1 MVQFKCAKHD
11 NYFLQGISCCFWA
24 YSTETNMFSYSM
36 NIPQSPSFSQCFSC
50 IISVASGFNLN
61 EFYLF
66 FFLTPFDDLLPQGLS
81 KSLQIWGRDVQALM
95 WSGLPNWLGI
105 LLKWGWSHLSPTCAH
120 CWNGLTLLQTLVPQS
135 LTLQPSFP
143 NFMSLPLLAF
153 VHHPEVHK
161 KVLALKWHT
170 HIMGTRGATVGSFAQ
185 NLLQALQIHHSSLL
199 CTPEYSECL
208 TSWKRLQFPQAILRN
223 KDASYSG
230 ILQISLVL
238 HIYCIFPKVCL

>member
-1 MVQFKCAKHD
+1 MLLLSLLNRNKYLQFL
-11 NYFLQGISCCFWA
+11 NEYTSV
-24 YSTETNMFSYSM
+24 SS
-36 NIPQSPSFSQCFSC
+36 SFSQCFSC

-66 FFLTPFDDLLPQGLS
+66 FFLPPSDDLLPQGLS

-120 CWNGLTLLQTLVPQS
+120 CWNGRTLLQTLVPQS
-135 LTLQPSFP
+135 LTLQPSCP
-143 NFMSLPLLAF
+143 NPMSLPLLAF

-161 KVLALKWHT
+161 KVWALKWHT
-170 HIMGTRGATVGSFAQ
+170 RIMGTRGASVGSFAQ
-185 NLLQALQIHHSSLL
+185 NILQALQIHHSSLL

-223 KDASYSG
+223 KDAYYSG